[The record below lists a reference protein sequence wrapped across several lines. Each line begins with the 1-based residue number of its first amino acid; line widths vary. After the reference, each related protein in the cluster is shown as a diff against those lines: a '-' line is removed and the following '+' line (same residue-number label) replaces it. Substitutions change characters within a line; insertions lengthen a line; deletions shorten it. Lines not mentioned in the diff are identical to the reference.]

1 MNTRELAII
10 GLYGLAMGYGAF
22 KSYALDYKDDA
33 SLKSNLISDFTAEES
48 RNWKEANEFKTHFA
62 IPDDQLH
69 RVLMDIYRKA
79 TEKRVSVVADSRE
92 GIDNRRTIE
101 GVISWLPACPSTETK
116 TFLIDFAANGKEVSQ
131 LRSTA
136 IASYLRLAD
145 PEESKN
151 VLLRFL
157 VEADRMDSQARS
169 SICQHA
175 WTAFMDA
182 SPEKK
187 AAILES
193 LYAALSHEDNKWLF
207 RVYDDILCKISKKYA
222 NSNERLA
229 ILQRLINAT
238 SLCKADDYA
247 MPELQ
252 EKLKALQ
259 KIRLSTNIS
268 TNLAALKARNFNLPQ
283 PDLSTNS
290 VAEIDQ
296 ESAATGYKASGAAK
310 RGFGLYAFL
319 GIPVILLLG
328 FGAWKRRRR

>member
-1 MNTRELAII
+1 MRVLTGITMICLMAN
-10 GLYGLAMGYGAF
+10 
-22 KSYALDYKDDA
+22 SALFVQSIDDA
-33 SLKSNLISDFTAEES
+33 TLSRYLTQNFVSDES
-48 RNWKEANEFKTHFA
+48 MSWEKIDGFKERFA
-62 IPDDQLH
+62 VTDDQLH
-69 RVLMDIYRKA
+69 RVLMDIYRDA
-79 TEKRVSVVADSRE
+79 EGKRLTLTPKTPE
-92 GIDNRRTIE
+92 WNNNNRRIE
-101 GVISWLPACPSTETK
+101 GVLGWLPKCGDIPVKEFLMSYATMKENDSWLRRSAILS
-116 TFLIDFAANGKEVSQ
+116 S
-131 LRSTA
+131 LR
-136 IASYLRLAD
+136 IADA
-145 PEESKN
+145 EEAKN

-157 VEADRMDSQARS
+157 VEGDRMDSQARS

-207 RVYDDILCKISKKYA
+207 RVYDDILCKISKEYA
-222 NSNERLA
+222 NSHQRLA
-229 ILQRLINAT
+229 ILKRLINT
-238 SLCKADDYA
+238 PSLCKVDDYA

-259 KIRLSTNIS
+259 KIHLSTNIS
-268 TNLAALKARNFNLPQ
+268 TNLVALKARNFNLPQ

-296 ESAATGYKASGAAK
+296 ESAATGSKASGAAK
-310 RGFGLYAFL
+310 RGFGIYAFL

-328 FGAWKRRRR
+328 FGAWKLTRR